1 MANYG
6 GYDSGAEDAGLS
18 AADQDPGTAGGDTS
32 EDGAVSE
39 MYSNFAVNFNN
50 QAKAN
55 GTNPGTKGGTESALA
70 PITTTKNISPK
81 AISNPNTRDIDF
93 QSRLTAQQS
102 RQAAN
107 VKSIYSQLQTT
118 EEKQAD
124 FKSGRSVMD
133 KAAGYAKDYFSDPL
147 APGKHVADFGVR
159 NVKGFEDRTDMSDRE
174 VSAFEVAM
182 AIPTNLFSL
191 PFTALSLDKM
201 SKKQGRGGPNARD
214 FSSENPYGTAGAYGI
229 SKEARGIAGPTAP
242 EGAPSEAFKPAAIK
256 RTALP
261 TTPNS
266 TSLAISPAR
275 KKSTMSA
282 GNVYR
287 RGNRGTFYV

>member
-1 MANYG
+1 MADMGFGGNWGGSSYGAYEGEG
-6 GYDSGAEDAGLS
+6 GYTGEGSPAQLGSQEF
-18 AADQDPGTAGGDTS
+18 GTQGS
-32 EDGAVSE
+32 I
-39 MYSNFAVNFNN
+39 NN
-50 QAKAN
+50 QTKTN

-70 PITTTKNISPK
+70 PITTTKNISPR

-93 QSRLTAQQS
+93 QENLTAQQAKQS
-102 RQAAN
+102 AN
-107 VKSIYSQLQTT
+107 VKAMYSQLQAT
-118 EEKQAD
+118 EEQRAD

-133 KAAGYAKDYFSDPL
+133 KAAGYAKNYFSDPL

-159 NVKGFEDRTDMSDRE
+159 NIKGFEDRTDMSDRE

-182 AIPTNLFSL
+182 AIPTNPLTL

-201 SKKQGRGGPNARD
+201 SKKQGRGGPNARE
-214 FSSENPYGTAGAYGI
+214 FSPENPYGTAGAYGI

-242 EGAPSEAFKPAAIK
+242 EGSPNESAKT
-256 RTALP
+256 TAVRRKIP
-261 TTPNS
+261 TVTPNS